1 MLLEVDNEE
10 VQNTIVVVVF
20 YPVTCFVIKVIQY
33 LFWGLTVNGYS
44 RDVKI
49 KREVSSAVIC
59 PLSVEDSV

>member
-1 MLLEVDNEE
+1 MPLEVDNEE

-20 YPVTCFVIKVIQY
+20 YPVTCFVITVIQY
-33 LFWGLTVNGYS
+33 LFWGVTVNGCS